1 MRTRQN
7 NKKVDGTPP
16 GKKLSETSYSVRDVA
31 SMLEVDD
38 ETIYVRI
45 RDGVLETYL
54 AEGWMRITKESFQ
67 KWYGSQCKLRTE
79 ADKMLDSDA
88 KNSSI
93 SLTDAAR
100 ALGTHRNNIYDLIKR
115 HPTEFE
121 IITVAGRKRITRE
134 SFERWYNS
142 QSRYHLKP
150 CMESSQSSEP
160 SRIEIETSEAVEDE
174 SAVGNRR
181 FSKDERPFY
190 TVEEIQ
196 LRMNLSKKEAYDL
209 AQTGLFKVIRV
220 GKRYFIPK
228 DSFEEWLSISQI
240 QKENNKMATIIKR
253 KKSVSVVYTYLRA
266 VRRSKNGKP
275 SKPWPRQRNV
285 SLRWSTNRA
294 SDRSLFQCAML
305 STIFWMSMLLYT
317 GRPNGHC
324 QHIQVIRQFST
335 TMFGPR
341 LVTWRYQKFQRGS
354 LTILPGLVE
363 NESSSYQL
371 KKANRSLPDAYSSA

>member
-1 MRTRQN
+1 MKQDVIILKLQEILKLKKDTMSVPALRKLLGLGKTDSYWLIHQGHFESIQINGRYYIKIDSFEKWYENQAKY
-7 NKKVDGTPP
+7 KKVDGTPP

-88 KNSSI
+88 ENSSI

-115 HPTEFE
+115 HPTEFQ

-142 QSRYHLKP
+142 QSRYRLKP

-160 SRIEIETSEAVEDE
+160 SGIEIETSKAVEDE
-174 SAVGNRR
+174 SAVGNQEVQQE
-181 FSKDERPFY
+181 DERPFY
-190 TVEEIQ
+190 TFEEIQ

-240 QKENNKMATIIKR
+240 QKEE
-253 KKSVSVVYTYLRA
+253 
-266 VRRSKNGKP
+266 
-275 SKPWPRQRNV
+275 Q
-285 SLRWSTNRA
+285 
-294 SDRSLFQCAML
+294 
-305 STIFWMSMLLYT
+305 
-317 GRPNGHC
+317 
-324 QHIQVIRQFST
+324 
-335 TMFGPR
+335 
-341 LVTWRYQKFQRGS
+341 
-354 LTILPGLVE
+354 
-363 NESSSYQL
+363 
-371 KKANRSLPDAYSSA
+371 